1 MGRKIVVFI
10 LGVLTVTCGS
20 GTSSFAPPP
29 PRGEAELNVLFIG
42 NSLTYIND
50 LPGMTA
56 ALLDSAGVG
65 PVRVASVA
73 LPNFGLQDH
82 WARGEAQSAI
92 RSGGWDVVI
101 LQQGPSAT
109 EGRPSLLEYG
119 ERYATLIREND
130 AEPAFYM
137 VYPSIFRFDDFPG
150 VIQSYTDAA
159 RLVDGILYPVGLAWL
174 IAWEQDPELQLYS
187 GDGLHPSFLGTY
199 IAALVIVEALSG
211 RSARDLPSMFR
222 TAGANRLIRIDQ
234 WGARIARR
242 AASEANAR
250 VGAASSP

>member
-1 MGRKIVVFI
+1 M
-10 LGVLTVTCGS
+10 
-20 GTSSFAPPP
+20 
-29 PRGEAELNVLFIG
+29 NVLFIG

-56 ALLDSAGVG
+56 ALLDSAGAG

-82 WARGEAQSAI
+82 WVRGEAQAAI

-101 LQQGPSAT
+101 LQQGASAT
-109 EGRPSLLEYG
+109 EGRASLLEYG
-119 ERYATLIREND
+119 ERYARLIRENGG
-130 AEPAFYM
+130 EPAFYM

-159 RLVDGILYPVGLAWL
+159 RLVDGILYPVGEAWL
-174 IAWEQDPELQLYS
+174 IAWDTDPELQFYS
-187 GDGLHPSFLGTY
+187 GDGLHPSPLGTY

-211 RSARDLPSMFR
+211 RPARELPSTFR
-222 TAGANRLIRIDQ
+222 TAGANRLVRIDQ
-234 WGARIARR
+234 WGARIARQ
-242 AASEANAR
+242 AATEANERAGNTSHR
-250 VGAASSP
+250 